1 MSILGLIYRA
11 RGYSRDASSMWS
23 RDTTYIQ
30 VPLLV
35 VT

>member
-1 MSILGLIYRA
+1 MSVLGLIYRR
-11 RGYSRDASSMWS
+11 RGYDTTVRTSWA